1 MSTRLKKLGIIGIKA
16 LLTFAFAAAGLAK
29 LAGAEMMTDMF
40 DAIGSGQWFR
50 FVTGVVEI
58 TGAMLIWVNGY
69 QFIGAGLLLCT
80 MIGALLTHILV
91 LGVSSAA
98 PAIFLGVLA
107 AFVAFAYRQ
116 QNPIAAAQS

>member
-1 MSTRLKKLGIIGIKA
+1 
-16 LLTFAFAAAGLAK
+16 
-29 LAGAEMMTDMF
+29 MTDMF
-40 DAIGSGQWFR
+40 DAIVSGQWFR

-58 TGAMLIWVNGY
+58 AGAMLICVNGY

-98 PAIFLGVLA
+98 PATLLGVLA